1 MFPLPDSHSASSKS
15 QTKSQGEGTTMTT
28 HNNTPKDQY
37 HRAPLNDLIIGAI
50 TGAVWGLV
58 FLVHYMTSEEPKDTR
73 AYVSIF
79 VMSFIFPL
87 VGWFTGLQGRKIS
100 KHDNI
105 KRRRH
110 RIKILGAT
118 MSTLTG
124 ILMLFV
130 ASLFANDR
138 IFSIKETIF
147 HLFLLAIFPLAGLVL
162 STFCI
167 EIKDSRFP
175 FIPSMSTVTI
185 IVLFISVAIWWF
197 FYMII
202 GTIFFFGS

>member
-1 MFPLPDSHSASSKS
+1 
-15 QTKSQGEGTTMTT
+15 MTT
-28 HNNTPKDQY
+28 HDNTTEQQY
-37 HRAPLNDLIIGAI
+37 HRAPVEGLAIGAI

-105 KRRRH
+105 KRKRH

-138 IFSIKETIF
+138 IFSIKEMIF

>member
-1 MFPLPDSHSASSKS
+1 
-15 QTKSQGEGTTMTT
+15 MTT
-28 HNNTPKDQY
+28 HDNTTEQQY
-37 HRAPLNDLIIGAI
+37 HRAPVEGLAIGAI

-58 FLVHYMTSEEPKDTR
+58 FLVHYMTSEGPKDTR
-73 AYVSIF
+73 AYTSIF

-105 KRRRH
+105 KRKRYKN
-110 RIKILGAT
+110 KILGAM

-130 ASLFANDR
+130 ASLFASDR
-138 IFSIKETIF
+138 IFSIKEAIF

-167 EIKDSRFP
+167 EIRDSRFP

-202 GTIFFFGS
+202 GTNFFFGS